1 MINWLNENKPV
12 NEDRY
17 NSHLYSQTP
26 NSPLKVEH
34 IAPIFSEKP
43 DKVDG
48 RIVLRNNFDRLFAEY
63 PNLVTFGED
72 VGALGDVNKGLEG
85 LQEKYGKLRVADTG
99 IREATILGQ
108 GIGMA
113 LRGLRPIAE
122 IQYLDYLLY
131 CFFVLSDDLATLR
144 YRTKGQQAA
153 PVIVRTRGHRLEGIW
168 HSGSPMGVILA
179 GARGMH
185 LCVPRNLTE
194 AAGFYNLLMKGDD
207 PAIVIE
213 PLNGYR
219 LKENLPENIGEFTTP
234 LGIPEVVKEGSDIS
248 VVSYG
253 STFNIIQN
261 IVPQLEDVG
270 INIELIDIRTLLPF
284 DLNHIIVDSIKK
296 TNRLL
301 IVDEDVPGGASAF
314 ILHKILQEQKGYYH
328 LDSEPRCLTA
338 HAHRPA
344 YASDGDYFSKPN
356 AEDIFDEIYSMMR
369 ECEPGKFPELY

>member
-1 MINWLNENKPV
+1 M
-12 NEDRY
+12 
-17 NSHLYSQTP
+17 
-26 NSPLKVEH
+26 KVEH
-34 IAPIFSEKP
+34 IPAIVTENS

-48 RIVLRNNFDRLFAEY
+48 RIVLRNNFDKLFKHH
-63 PNLVTFGED
+63 PNLITFED

-194 AAGFYNLLMKGDD
+194 AAGFYNLLLKGDD

-213 PLNGYR
+213 PLNAYR
-219 LKENLPENIGEFTTP
+219 LKEHLPENIENLQPHLEFP
-234 LGIPEVVKEGSDIS
+234 KS
-248 VVSYG
+248 
-253 STFNIIQN
+253 
-261 IVPQLEDVG
+261 
-270 INIELIDIRTLLPF
+270 
-284 DLNHIIVDSIKK
+284 
-296 TNRLL
+296 
-301 IVDEDVPGGASAF
+301 
-314 ILHKILQEQKGYYH
+314 
-328 LDSEPRCLTA
+328 
-338 HAHRPA
+338 
-344 YASDGDYFSKPN
+344 
-356 AEDIFDEIYSMMR
+356 
-369 ECEPGKFPELY
+369 